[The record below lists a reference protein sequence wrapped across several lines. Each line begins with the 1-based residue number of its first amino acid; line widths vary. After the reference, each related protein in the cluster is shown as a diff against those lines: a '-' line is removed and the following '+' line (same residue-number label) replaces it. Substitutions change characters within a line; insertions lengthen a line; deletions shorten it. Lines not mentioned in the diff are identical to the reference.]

1 MSAKGIWAIIYR
13 DLIREK
19 KHVARSL
26 IGMILSPLLF
36 FLAFGWGLGSNT
48 SINGYPYGLYMLAGL
63 IAMNGMNTA
72 FSIGMTINVERFYWR
87 TFEEFQVAPVSNTDI
102 AVGKICFGIIK
113 GIIGSILIYLIGLI
127 FGIVLRFNIMFFLSV
142 FINCFMF
149 SSLALWVALVVKT
162 HQQQGDFNSFIMTP
176 MAFLAG
182 TFFPIDRFPVVF
194 KIFSMILPLTHSVN
208 CIRSSALGIKY
219 PVYSLITIA
228 GYTVLFL
235 FFAIKSVRDLSL

>member
-26 IGMILSPLLF
+26 TGMILSPLLF

-102 AVGKICFGIIK
+102 AV
-113 GIIGSILIYLIGLI
+113 
-127 FGIVLRFNIMFFLSV
+127 
-142 FINCFMF
+142 
-149 SSLALWVALVVKT
+149 
-162 HQQQGDFNSFIMTP
+162 
-176 MAFLAG
+176 
-182 TFFPIDRFPVVF
+182 
-194 KIFSMILPLTHSVN
+194 
-208 CIRSSALGIKY
+208 
-219 PVYSLITIA
+219 
-228 GYTVLFL
+228 
-235 FFAIKSVRDLSL
+235 